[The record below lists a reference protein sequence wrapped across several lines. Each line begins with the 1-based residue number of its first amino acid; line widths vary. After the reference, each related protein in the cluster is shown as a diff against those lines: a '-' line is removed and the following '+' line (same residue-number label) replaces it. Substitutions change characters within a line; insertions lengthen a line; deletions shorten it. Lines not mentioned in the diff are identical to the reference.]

1 MPNSKVSK
9 ILLVLLTAAIGHA
22 QQSQPAGVQSDA
34 LQQEIIAHERA
45 GLDAFKT
52 GDIKAF
58 SDSTAE
64 DAVFIDSGGIA
75 TKAEVLEHVAG
86 FRLTDYTMADIK
98 FVALSADSGLI
109 AYRLTETGNS
119 HGHDFT
125 VRVYISSLWA
135 KHSGKWLCEFSQE
148 TAVRQPAPPVAPKP
162 TP

>member
-9 ILLVLLTAAIGHA
+9 ILLVLLTTAFAHA
-22 QQSQPAGVQSDA
+22 QQPASVQDSA

-58 SDSTAE
+58 ADSTAE

-148 TAVRQPAPPVAPKP
+148 TAVRQPAPPVVPKP